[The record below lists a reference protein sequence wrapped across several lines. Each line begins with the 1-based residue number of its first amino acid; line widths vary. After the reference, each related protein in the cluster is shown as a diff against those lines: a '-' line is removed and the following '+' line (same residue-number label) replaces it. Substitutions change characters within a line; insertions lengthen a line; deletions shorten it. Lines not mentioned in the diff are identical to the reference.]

1 MAIHQH
7 QVSFSAFAFSVVAQL
22 QQSPVSPART
32 RSKAG
37 STSPSFQQPSLALR
51 AGDGSSACNPPVIAV
66 HPAAPVV
73 AHGVDG
79 GGCTGPCVNEWSAA
93 QWSRRLARQ
102 RAVSAAMS
110 VPRWGVEH
118 AGVVR
123 LFYSRARAFNLARTH
138 SSYRFVGAC
147 V

>member
-1 MAIHQH
+1 MPAVQL
-7 QVSFSAFAFSVVAQL
+7 SFAEFALAVQAVIECTPSV
-22 QQSPVSPART
+22 T
-32 RSKAG
+32 K
-37 STSPSFQQPSLALR
+37 
-51 AGDGSSACNPPVIAV
+51 
-66 HPAAPVV
+66 AAPAVV
-73 AHGVDG
+73 AHPLAVDSG
-79 GGCTGPCVNEWSAA
+79 ECTGPRVNGWSAA
-93 QWSRRLARQ
+93 QWLRRLARQ
-102 RAVSAAMS
+102 RAVSAARS